1 MTILKTKIKR
11 YIFLVVLLT
20 FCVAL
25 NGCGKQSA
33 TTANQSSSSVS
44 SASSQPTLKVAFGH
58 GKYEQAA
65 GLLSV
70 PVVLQNEGSNRTLI
84 DSNNF
89 TLHLGDKSIKPYQ
102 LGNEASDFHLNFGE
116 GNIYQNTLTFKLNQR
131 LTKNQLRDLKLTYLT
146 DKGTSVTAK
155 KISKTVSLDD
165 IQQNV
170 DGYSPTDLGTYY
182 KKAETYLKNADKE
195 KKNDPDAQIT
205 SIEDE
210 FEDKDYDKLRT
221 WVAIPSTGNKGSN
234 NIVLKVLNSTN
245 TNFKI
250 AYSDLELV
258 DKSGNEIQISP
269 DYRNYVVN
277 FPHGKFT
284 TVVIPME
291 NSLKA
296 KYGPYKLEVRADESG
311 DSPTG
316 DFFET
321 KKSFNPAEVR
331 FSNEV
336 TDDTLFSVA
345 PSDYPKDAIK
355 WSNQQIDSSHNLIT
369 ANVKLSDYY
378 NLDNQSA
385 NYQVIGFNDSG
396 EKDIVNVTSVKPSF
410 VATTKTTK
418 IKMKV
423 KKLQSLLSYQH
434 IVVQSNGKNILVI
447 K

>member
-1 MTILKTKIKR
+1 MQMIKFKKYILLFG
-11 YIFLVVLLT
+11 FLLL
-20 FCVAL
+20 CVGL
-25 NGCGKQSA
+25 VGCGKQKV
-33 TTANQSSSSVS
+33 TTTDQSSSSSTS
-44 SASSQPTLKVAFGH
+44 SSSQPTLKITFGH
-58 GKYEQAA
+58 GKFEQAA

-70 PVVLQNEGSNRTLI
+70 PIVMQNDGSNRTLI

-89 TLHLGDKSIKPYQ
+89 SLHLGNRSIKPYQ
-102 LGNEASDFHLNFGE
+102 LDDEASDFHLNFSE
-116 GNIYQNTLTFKLNQR
+116 GNIYQNTLTFKINQR
-131 LTKNQLRDLKLTYLT
+131 LTKSQLKDLKLTYLT

-165 IQQNV
+165 IRQNV

-182 KKAETYLKNADKE
+182 KKAETYLKDADKE
-195 KKNDPDAQIT
+195 KKNDPNAQIT
-205 SIEDE
+205 SVEDE

-221 WVAIPSTGNKGSN
+221 WIAIPSTGNKGSN

-245 TNFKI
+245 TNFNI
-250 AYSDLELV
+250 AYNDLELV
-258 DKSGNEIQISP
+258 DKSGNEIQVSP

-277 FPHGKFT
+277 FPHGKYI

-291 NSLKA
+291 NTLKA

-316 DFFET
+316 EFFAT
-321 KKSFNPAEVR
+321 KKSFNPAEVK

-336 TDDTLFSVA
+336 TDDTLFSLA
-345 PSDYPKDAIK
+345 PSDYPKDSIK
-355 WSNQQIDSSHNLIT
+355 WSNQQVDGNRGLIT
-369 ANVKLSDYY
+369 VDVKLSDYY
-378 NLDNQSA
+378 NLDNQNA

-396 EKDIVNVTSVKPSF
+396 QKDIVNVSSVKPEF

-418 IKMKV
+418 IKMHV
-423 KKLQSLLSYQH
+423 KKLQSLTNYQH
-434 IVVQSNGKNILVI
+434 IVVQSNGKSILTI

>member
-1 MTILKTKIKR
+1 MQMIKFKKYILLFG
-11 YIFLVVLLT
+11 FLLL
-20 FCVAL
+20 CVGL
-25 NGCGKQSA
+25 VWCGKQKV
-33 TTANQSSSSVS
+33 TTTDQSSSSSTS
-44 SASSQPTLKVAFGH
+44 SSSQQTLKITFGH
-58 GKYEQAA
+58 GKFEQAA

-70 PVVLQNEGSNRTLI
+70 PIVMQNDGSNRTLI

-89 TLHLGDKSIKPYQ
+89 SLHLGNRSIKPYQ
-102 LGNEASDFHLNFGE
+102 LDDEASDFHLNFSE
-116 GNIYQNTLTFKLNQR
+116 GNIYQNTLTFKINQR
-131 LTKNQLRDLKLTYLT
+131 LTKSQLKDLKLTYLT

-165 IQQNV
+165 IRQNV

-182 KKAETYLKNADKE
+182 KKAETYLKDADKE
-195 KKNDPDAQIT
+195 KKNDPNAQIT
-205 SIEDE
+205 SVEDE

-221 WVAIPSTGNKGSN
+221 WIAIPSTGNKGSN

-245 TNFKI
+245 TNFNI
-250 AYSDLELV
+250 AYNDLELV
-258 DKSGNEIQISP
+258 DKSGNEIQVSP

-277 FPHGKFT
+277 FPHGKYT

-291 NSLKA
+291 NTLKA

-316 DFFET
+316 EFFAT
-321 KKSFNPAEVR
+321 KKSFNPAEVK

-336 TDDTLFSVA
+336 TDDTLFSLA
-345 PSDYPKDAIK
+345 PSDYPKDSIK
-355 WSNQQIDSSHNLIT
+355 WSNQQVDGNRVLIT
-369 ANVKLSDYY
+369 VDVKLSDYY
-378 NLDNQSA
+378 NLDNQNA

-396 EKDIVNVTSVKPSF
+396 QKDIVNVSSVKPEF

-418 IKMKV
+418 IKMHV
-423 KKLQSLLSYQH
+423 KKLQSLTNYQH
-434 IVVQSNGKNILVI
+434 IVVQSNGKSILTI